1 MAVIKKPSK
10 VLQGQINMAA
20 HAEHSKPISGSETD
34 SIKITVTD
42 NVISGDVKWKSQ
54 LGYTADKA
62 YPGNDG
68 AKNRASIEGL
78 IFELQA
84 VSDNLTALKKSI
96 DSDLQETTV
105 AVSKLDKRVDQLEKT
120 KQEVSITEVLQ
131 KLTDETNR
139 ALQAEKQ
146 LADQLLVETA
156 ARQDQDDNLHI
167 ELSQLQYQINE
178 QLTIINST
186 LNKKIDQLKN
196 DQSTLNDKI
205 SIERSRAISSEASIR
220 QTLTDNQKTHENA
233 IDELKTLVESS
244 LSYNDTKFDAVDDRI
259 TRVNEDLQLSI
270 KQLQDNDSAV
280 DSKISKIIL
289 DIGALNSTL
298 ETLNNS
304 YLHLLHYY
312 EELNDKI
319 DSAQNENVKKFTELE
334 RSIDTE
340 KSRAQGAEA
349 QLQTK
354 INDITAVVN
363 TNKKSIESNEA
374 YIDEVKTSVDNL
386 SHQVHFDEEKLD
398 KLQETVDSISSI
410 GGDVSAIQEQVN
422 QVKQDLATE
431 TTRATDAEKTIND
444 KLDSTIESTDKKL
457 QELADQVVSLDGA
470 VKIVPNENIEQLY
483 GQVGEDVVLQNLDVE
498 AIANSVVKRDSNG
511 NIIVPVNGLTNT
523 SAVPKSI
530 MDEALATLSSTLTT
544 QMDRAIK
551 NALDSMQFDFI
562 DGGMAPVDK

>member
-68 AKNRASIEGL
+68 VKNRTSIEAL

-84 VSDNLTALKKSI
+84 VSDSLTALKKSI
-96 DSDLQETTV
+96 DSDLQETTI
-105 AVSKLDKRVDQLEKT
+105 AVNKLDKRVDQLEKT
-120 KQEVSITEVLQ
+120 KQEASITEVLQ

-139 ALQAEKQ
+139 ALQVEQQ
-146 LADQLLVETA
+146 LADQILVETA
-156 ARQDQDDNLHI
+156 SRQDQDDNLHI

-178 QLTIINST
+178 QLTTINST

-196 DQSTLNDKI
+196 DQSILNDKI

-220 QTLTDNQKTHENA
+220 QTLTDNQKTHEHA
-233 IDELKTLVESS
+233 IEELKTQIESS

-259 TRVNEDLQLSI
+259 TRVNEELQLLI
-270 KQLQDNDSAV
+270 KQLQDTDSTL

-289 DIGALNSTL
+289 DIGALNNTL
-298 ETLNNS
+298 ENLNNS

-312 EELNDKI
+312 EELNDKF
-319 DSAQNENVKKFTELE
+319 DSAQNDNVKKFTDLA

-340 KSRAQGAEA
+340 TIRAQSAES
-349 QLQTK
+349 QLET
-354 INDITAVVN
+354 NITDVTSVVN
-363 TNKKSIESNEA
+363 ENKNLIKQNESTIN
-374 YIDEVKTSVDNL
+374 EVKTSVDNL
-386 SHQVHFDEEKLD
+386 SHQVHRDEEKLD
-398 KLQETVDSISSI
+398 KLQEKVDTIGSI
-410 GGDVSAIQEQVN
+410 GGEVSVIKDQLD

-483 GQVGEDVVLQNLDVE
+483 GQLGEDVVLQNLDVE

-511 NIIVPVNGLTNT
+511 NVIVPVNGLTNT

-530 MDEALATLSSTLTT
+530 MDEALATLSATLTT

-551 NALDSMQFDFI
+551 NAVDSMQFDFI

>member
-10 VLQGQINMAA
+10 VLQGQVNMAA
-20 HAEHSKPISGSETD
+20 HAEHSRPISGSETD

-68 AKNRASIEGL
+68 VKNRTSIEGL

-84 VSDNLTALKKSI
+84 VSDNLNALKKSI

-120 KQEVSITEVLQ
+120 KQETSITEVLQ
-131 KLTDETNR
+131 KLADETNR

-146 LADQLLVETA
+146 LADQLLVEIA

-220 QTLTDNQKTHENA
+220 QTLTDNQKTHEHA

-259 TRVNEDLQLSI
+259 TRVDEDLQLSI
-270 KQLQDNDSAV
+270 KQLQDNDSAL

-289 DIGALNSTL
+289 DIGALNSTI

-312 EELNDKI
+312 EELNDKF
-319 DSAQNENVKKFTELE
+319 DSAQNDNVKKFTELE

-340 KSRAQGAEA
+340 KSRAQGAEV
-349 QLQTK
+349 QLETK
-354 INDITAVVN
+354 INDITTVVN
-363 TNKKSIESNEA
+363 ENKKSIESNEA

-457 QELADQVVSLDGA
+457 QKLADQVISLDGA

-511 NIIVPVNGLTNT
+511 NIIVPTNGLTNT
-523 SAVPKSI
+523 SAVPKSV

-544 QMDRAIK
+544 QMERAIK
-551 NALDSMQFDFI
+551 NAIDSMQFDFI

>member
-10 VLQGQINMAA
+10 VLQGQVNMAA

-42 NVISGDVKWKSQ
+42 NVIRGDVKWKSQ

-68 AKNRASIEGL
+68 VKNRTSIEGL

-120 KQEVSITEVLQ
+120 KQETSITEVLQ
-131 KLTDETNR
+131 KLADETNR

-146 LADQLLVETA
+146 LADQLLVETS

-220 QTLTDNQKTHENA
+220 QTLTDNQKTHEHA
-233 IDELKTLVESS
+233 IYELKTLVESS

-259 TRVNEDLQLSI
+259 TRVDEDLQLSI
-270 KQLQDNDSAV
+270 KQLQDNDSAL

-289 DIGALNSTL
+289 DIGELNSTL

-312 EELNDKI
+312 EELNDKF
-319 DSAQNENVKKFTELE
+319 DSAQNDNVKKFTELE

-349 QLQTK
+349 QLETK
-354 INDITAVVN
+354 LNDITAVVN
-363 TNKKSIESNEA
+363 ENKKSIESNEA

-410 GGDVSAIQEQVN
+410 GGDVSVIQEQVN

-457 QELADQVVSLDGA
+457 QKLADQVVSLDGA

-498 AIANSVVKRDSNG
+498 AIANSVVKRDSKG
-511 NIIVPVNGLTNT
+511 NIIVPTNGLTNT
-523 SAVPKSI
+523 SAVPKSV

-544 QMDRAIK
+544 QMERAIK
-551 NALDSMQFDFI
+551 NAIDSMQFDFI

>member
-42 NVISGDVKWKSQ
+42 NVICGDVKWKSQ

-68 AKNRASIEGL
+68 VKNRTSIEGL

-120 KQEVSITEVLQ
+120 KQETSITEVLQ
-131 KLTDETNR
+131 KLADETNR

-146 LADQLLVETA
+146 LADQLLVETS

-220 QTLTDNQKTHENA
+220 QTLTDNQKTHEHA

-259 TRVNEDLQLSI
+259 TRVDEDLQLSI
-270 KQLQDNDSAV
+270 KQLQDNNSAL

-289 DIGALNSTL
+289 DIGELNSTL

-312 EELNDKI
+312 EELNDKF
-319 DSAQNENVKKFTELE
+319 DSAQNDNVKKFTELE

-340 KSRAQGAEA
+340 KSRAQGVEV
-349 QLQTK
+349 QLETK

-363 TNKKSIESNEA
+363 ENKKSIESNEA

-457 QELADQVVSLDGA
+457 QKLADQVVSLDGA

-511 NIIVPVNGLTNT
+511 NIIVPTNGLTNT
-523 SAVPKSI
+523 SAVPKSV

-544 QMDRAIK
+544 QMERAIK
-551 NALDSMQFDFI
+551 NAIDSMQFDFI

>member
-68 AKNRASIEGL
+68 VKNRTSIEAL

-84 VSDNLTALKKSI
+84 VSDSLTALKKSI
-96 DSDLQETTV
+96 DSDLQETTI

-120 KQEVSITEVLQ
+120 KQEASITEVLQ

-139 ALQAEKQ
+139 ALQVEQQ
-146 LADQLLVETA
+146 LADQILVETA

-178 QLTIINST
+178 QLTTINST

-233 IDELKTLVESS
+233 IEELKTQIESS

-259 TRVNEDLQLSI
+259 TRVNEELQLSI
-270 KQLQDNDSAV
+270 KQLQDTDSSL

-289 DIGALNSTL
+289 DIGALNNTL
-298 ETLNNS
+298 ENLNNS

-312 EELNDKI
+312 EELNDKF
-319 DSAQNENVKKFTELE
+319 DSAQNDNVKKFTDLE

-340 KSRAQGAEA
+340 TIRAQSAES
-349 QLQTK
+349 QLETK
-354 INDITAVVN
+354 ITDVTSVVN
-363 TNKKSIESNEA
+363 ENKNLIKQNESTIN
-374 YIDEVKTSVDNL
+374 EVKTSVDNL
-386 SHQVHFDEEKLD
+386 SHQVHRDEEKLD
-398 KLQETVDSISSI
+398 KLQEKVDTIGSI
-410 GGDVSAIQEQVN
+410 GGDVSVIKDQLD

-483 GQVGEDVVLQNLDVE
+483 GQLGEDVVLQNLDVE

-511 NIIVPVNGLTNT
+511 NVIVPVNGLTNT

-530 MDEALATLSSTLTT
+530 MDEALATLSATLTT

-551 NALDSMQFDFI
+551 NAVDSMQFDFI

>member
-68 AKNRASIEGL
+68 VKNRTSIEGL

-84 VSDNLTALKKSI
+84 VSDSLTALKKSI
-96 DSDLQETTV
+96 DSDLQETTI

-120 KQEVSITEVLQ
+120 KQEASITEVLQ

-139 ALQAEKQ
+139 ALQVEQQ
-146 LADQLLVETA
+146 LADQILVETA
-156 ARQDQDDNLHI
+156 SRQDQDDNLHI

-178 QLTIINST
+178 QLTTINST

-220 QTLTDNQKTHENA
+220 QTLTDNQKTHEHA
-233 IDELKTLVESS
+233 IEELKTQIESS

-259 TRVNEDLQLSI
+259 TRVNEELQLLI
-270 KQLQDNDSAV
+270 KQLQDTDSTL

-289 DIGALNSTL
+289 DIGALNNTL
-298 ETLNNS
+298 ENLNNS

-312 EELNDKI
+312 EELNDKF
-319 DSAQNENVKKFTELE
+319 DSAQNDNIKKFTDLA

-340 KSRAQGAEA
+340 TIRAQSAES
-349 QLQTK
+349 QLETK
-354 INDITAVVN
+354 ITDETGFQVG
-363 TNKKSIESNEA
+363 SIE
-374 YIDEVKTSVDNL
+374 I
-386 SHQVHFDEEKLD
+386 F
-398 KLQETVDSISSI
+398 
-410 GGDVSAIQEQVN
+410 
-422 QVKQDLATE
+422 
-431 TTRATDAEKTIND
+431 
-444 KLDSTIESTDKKL
+444 
-457 QELADQVVSLDGA
+457 
-470 VKIVPNENIEQLY
+470 
-483 GQVGEDVVLQNLDVE
+483 
-498 AIANSVVKRDSNG
+498 
-511 NIIVPVNGLTNT
+511 
-523 SAVPKSI
+523 PK
-530 MDEALATLSSTLTT
+530 
-544 QMDRAIK
+544 
-551 NALDSMQFDFI
+551 
-562 DGGMAPVDK
+562 

>member
-68 AKNRASIEGL
+68 VKNRTSIEGL

-146 LADQLLVETA
+146 LADQLHVETA

-167 ELSQLQYQINE
+167 ELSHLQYQINE

-186 LNKKIDQLKN
+186 LNKKIDLLKN

-220 QTLTDNQKTHENA
+220 QTLTDNQKTHEIA

-270 KQLQDNDSAV
+270 KKLQDNDSAL

-289 DIGALNSTL
+289 DIGALNNTL

-312 EELNDKI
+312 EELNDKF

-340 KSRAQGAEA
+340 KSRAQSAEA
-349 QLQTK
+349 QLETK

-363 TNKKSIESNEA
+363 TNKKSIESTEA

-483 GQVGEDVVLQNLDVE
+483 GQVGKDVVLQNLDVE

-511 NIIVPVNGLTNT
+511 NIIVPTNGLTNT

-544 QMDRAIK
+544 QMERAIK
-551 NALDSMQFDFI
+551 NAIDSMQFDFI

>member
-10 VLQGQINMAA
+10 VLQGQVNMAA

-42 NVISGDVKWKSQ
+42 NVIRGDVKWKSQ

-68 AKNRASIEGL
+68 VKNRTSIEGL

-120 KQEVSITEVLQ
+120 KQETSITEVLQ
-131 KLTDETNR
+131 KLADETNR
-139 ALQAEKQ
+139 ALQAEKK

-178 QLTIINST
+178 QLTIITST

-220 QTLTDNQKTHENA
+220 QTLTDNQKTHEHA

-259 TRVNEDLQLSI
+259 TRVDEDLQLSI
-270 KQLQDNDSAV
+270 KQLQDNDSAL

-289 DIGALNSTL
+289 DIGELNNTL

-312 EELNDKI
+312 EELNDKF
-319 DSAQNENVKKFTELE
+319 DSAQNNNVKKFTELE
-334 RSIDTE
+334 RSLDTE

-349 QLQTK
+349 QLETK
-354 INDITAVVN
+354 INDITSIVN
-363 TNKKSIESNEA
+363 ENKKSIESNEA

-410 GGDVSAIQEQVN
+410 GGDVSVIQEQVN

-457 QELADQVVSLDGA
+457 QKLADQVISLDGA
-470 VKIVPNENIEQLY
+470 VKIVPNEDIEQLY

-498 AIANSVVKRDSNG
+498 AIANSVVKRDSKG
-511 NIIVPVNGLTNT
+511 NIIVPTNGLTNT
-523 SAVPKSI
+523 SAVPKSV

-544 QMDRAIK
+544 QMERAIK
-551 NALDSMQFDFI
+551 NAIDSMQFDFI

>member
-68 AKNRASIEGL
+68 VKNRTSIEAL

-84 VSDNLTALKKSI
+84 VSDSLTALKKSI
-96 DSDLQETTV
+96 DSDLQETTI

-120 KQEVSITEVLQ
+120 KQEASITEVLQ

-139 ALQAEKQ
+139 ALQVEQQ
-146 LADQLLVETA
+146 LADQILVETA

-178 QLTIINST
+178 QLTTINST

-233 IDELKTLVESS
+233 IEELKTQIESS

-259 TRVNEDLQLSI
+259 TRVNEELQLSI
-270 KQLQDNDSAV
+270 KQLQDTDSSL

-289 DIGALNSTL
+289 DIGALNNTL
-298 ETLNNS
+298 ENLNNS

-312 EELNDKI
+312 EELNDKF
-319 DSAQNENVKKFTELE
+319 DSAQNDNVKKFTDLE

-340 KSRAQGAEA
+340 TIRAQSAES
-349 QLQTK
+349 QLETK
-354 INDITAVVN
+354 ITDVTSVVN
-363 TNKKSIESNEA
+363 ENKNLIKQNESTIN
-374 YIDEVKTSVDNL
+374 EVKTSVDNL
-386 SHQVHFDEEKLD
+386 SHQVHRDEEKLD
-398 KLQETVDSISSI
+398 KLQEKVDTIGSI
-410 GGDVSAIQEQVN
+410 GGDVSVIKDQLD

-444 KLDSTIESTDKKL
+444 KLDSTIESTNKKL

-483 GQVGEDVVLQNLDVE
+483 GQLGEDVVLQNLDVE

-511 NIIVPVNGLTNT
+511 NVIVPVNGLTNT

-530 MDEALATLSSTLTT
+530 MDEALATLSATLTT

-551 NALDSMQFDFI
+551 NAVDSMQFDFI

>member
-68 AKNRASIEGL
+68 VKNRTSIEGL

-84 VSDNLTALKKSI
+84 VSDNLTVLKKSI

-120 KQEVSITEVLQ
+120 KQEASITEVLQ
-131 KLTDETNR
+131 KLADETNR
-139 ALQAEKQ
+139 ALQAEQQ
-146 LADQLLVETA
+146 LADQICVEIA
-156 ARQDQDDNLHI
+156 SRQDQDDNLQI
-167 ELSQLQYQINE
+167 ELSRLQYQVNE

-196 DQSTLNDKI
+196 DQSVLNDKI

-220 QTLTDNQKTHENA
+220 QTLTDNQKTHEKA
-233 IDELKTLVESS
+233 IDELKTLVDSS
-244 LSYNDTKFDAVDDRI
+244 LSYSDTKFDAVDDRI

-270 KQLQDNDSAV
+270 KQLQDNDSAL

-289 DIGALNSTL
+289 DIGALNNTL

-312 EELNDKI
+312 EELNDKF
-319 DSAQNENVKKFTELE
+319 DSAQNDNVKKFTELE

-340 KSRAQGAEA
+340 KSRAQGAES
-349 QLQTK
+349 QLETK
-354 INDITAVVN
+354 ITDVTASVN
-363 TNKKSIESNEA
+363 ENKKSIEQNEST
-374 YIDEVKTSVDNL
+374 INEVKTSVDNL
-386 SHQVHFDEEKLD
+386 SHQVHRDEEKLD
-398 KLQETVDSISSI
+398 KLQEKVDTISSI
-410 GGDVSAIQEQVN
+410 GGDVSVIKDQLD
-422 QVKQDLATE
+422 QVKQDLTTE
-431 TTRATDAEKTIND
+431 ITRATDAEKTIND

-483 GQVGEDVVLQNLDVE
+483 GQVGEDVVLQNLNVE

-511 NIIVPVNGLTNT
+511 NVIVPVNGLTNT
-523 SAVPKSI
+523 SAVPKSV
-530 MDEALATLSSTLTT
+530 MDEALATLSATLTT

-551 NALDSMQFDFI
+551 NAVDSMQFDFI

>member
-10 VLQGQINMAA
+10 VLQGQVNMAA

-42 NVISGDVKWKSQ
+42 NVIRGDVKWKSQ

-68 AKNRASIEGL
+68 VKNRTSIEGL

-120 KQEVSITEVLQ
+120 KQETSITEVLQ
-131 KLTDETNR
+131 KLADETNR

-146 LADQLLVETA
+146 LADQLLVETS

-220 QTLTDNQKTHENA
+220 QTLTDNQKTHEHA

-259 TRVNEDLQLSI
+259 TRVDEDLQLSI
-270 KQLQDNDSAV
+270 KQLQDNDSAL

-289 DIGALNSTL
+289 DIGELNSTL

-312 EELNDKI
+312 EELNDKF
-319 DSAQNENVKKFTELE
+319 DSAQNDNVKKFTELE

-349 QLQTK
+349 QLETK
-354 INDITAVVN
+354 LNDITAVVN
-363 TNKKSIESNEA
+363 ENKKSIESNEA
-374 YIDEVKTSVDNL
+374 YIDEVKASVDNL

-498 AIANSVVKRDSNG
+498 AIANSVVKRDSKG
-511 NIIVPVNGLTNT
+511 NIIVPTNGLTNT
-523 SAVPKSI
+523 SAVPKSV

-544 QMDRAIK
+544 QMERAIK
-551 NALDSMQFDFI
+551 NAIDSMQFDFI

>member
-42 NVISGDVKWKSQ
+42 NVIRGDVKWKSQ

-68 AKNRASIEGL
+68 VKNRTSIEGL

-120 KQEVSITEVLQ
+120 KQETSITEVLQ
-131 KLTDETNR
+131 KLADETNR
-139 ALQAEKQ
+139 ALQAEKK

-178 QLTIINST
+178 QLTIITST

-220 QTLTDNQKTHENA
+220 QTLTDNQKTHEHA

-259 TRVNEDLQLSI
+259 TRVDEDLQLSI
-270 KQLQDNDSAV
+270 KQLQDNDSAL

-289 DIGALNSTL
+289 DIGELNSTL

-312 EELNDKI
+312 EELNDKF
-319 DSAQNENVKKFTELE
+319 DSAQNDNVKKFTELE

-349 QLQTK
+349 QLETK

-363 TNKKSIESNEA
+363 ENKKSIESNEA

-457 QELADQVVSLDGA
+457 QKLADQVVSLDGA

-511 NIIVPVNGLTNT
+511 NIIVPTNGLTNT
-523 SAVPKSI
+523 SAVPKSV

-544 QMDRAIK
+544 QMERAIK
-551 NALDSMQFDFI
+551 NAIDSMQFDFI

>member
-68 AKNRASIEGL
+68 VKNRTSIEGL

-84 VSDNLTALKKSI
+84 VSDSLTALKKSI
-96 DSDLQETTV
+96 DSDLQETTI

-120 KQEVSITEVLQ
+120 KQEASITEVLQ
-131 KLTDETNR
+131 KLADETNR
-139 ALQAEKQ
+139 ALQVEQQ
-146 LADQLLVETA
+146 LADQILVETA
-156 ARQDQDDNLHI
+156 SRQDQDDNLHI

-220 QTLTDNQKTHENA
+220 QTLTDNQKTHEHA
-233 IDELKTLVESS
+233 IEELKTQIESS

-259 TRVNEDLQLSI
+259 TRVNEELQLLI
-270 KQLQDNDSAV
+270 KQLQDTDSTL

-289 DIGALNSTL
+289 DIGALNNTL
-298 ETLNNS
+298 ENLNNS

-312 EELNDKI
+312 EELNDKF
-319 DSAQNENVKKFTELE
+319 DSAQNDNVKKFTDLA

-340 KSRAQGAEA
+340 TIRAQSAES
-349 QLQTK
+349 QLETK
-354 INDITAVVN
+354 ITDVTSVVN
-363 TNKKSIESNEA
+363 ENKNLIKQNESTIN
-374 YIDEVKTSVDNL
+374 EVKTSVDNL
-386 SHQVHFDEEKLD
+386 SHQVHRDEEKLD
-398 KLQETVDSISSI
+398 KLQEKVDTIGSI
-410 GGDVSAIQEQVN
+410 GGDVSVIKDQLD
-422 QVKQDLATE
+422 QVKQDLTTE

-483 GQVGEDVVLQNLDVE
+483 GQLGEDVVLQNLDVE
-498 AIANSVVKRDSNG
+498 AIANSVVKRDPNG
-511 NIIVPVNGLTNT
+511 NVIVPVNGLTNT

-530 MDEALATLSSTLTT
+530 MDEALATLSATLTT

-551 NALDSMQFDFI
+551 NAVDSMQFDFI

>member
-68 AKNRASIEGL
+68 VKNRTSIEAL

-84 VSDNLTALKKSI
+84 VSDSLTALKKSI
-96 DSDLQETTV
+96 DSDLQETTI

-120 KQEVSITEVLQ
+120 KQEASITEVLQ

-139 ALQAEKQ
+139 ALQVEQQ
-146 LADQLLVETA
+146 LADQILVETA
-156 ARQDQDDNLHI
+156 SRQDQDDNLHI

-178 QLTIINST
+178 QLTTINST

-220 QTLTDNQKTHENA
+220 QTLTDNQKTHEHA
-233 IDELKTLVESS
+233 IEELKTQIESS

-259 TRVNEDLQLSI
+259 TRVNEELQLST
-270 KQLQDNDSAV
+270 KQLQDTDSTL

-289 DIGALNSTL
+289 DIGSLNNTL
-298 ETLNNS
+298 ENLNNS

-312 EELNDKI
+312 EELNDKF
-319 DSAQNENVKKFTELE
+319 DSAQNDNVKKFTDL
-334 RSIDTE
+334 
-340 KSRAQGAEA
+340 SRAIDAETLRA
-349 QLQTK
+349 QSAESQLETK
-354 INDITAVVN
+354 ITDVTASVN
-363 TNKKSIESNEA
+363 ENKKSIEQNEST
-374 YIDEVKTSVDNL
+374 INEVKTSVDNL
-386 SHQVHFDEEKLD
+386 SHQVHQDEEKLD
-398 KLQETVDSISSI
+398 KLQEKVDTISSI
-410 GGDVSAIQEQVN
+410 GGDVSVIKDQLD

-483 GQVGEDVVLQNLDVE
+483 GQLGEDVVLQNLDVE

-511 NIIVPVNGLTNT
+511 NVIVPVNGLTNT

-530 MDEALATLSSTLTT
+530 MDEALATLSATLTT

-551 NALDSMQFDFI
+551 NAVDSMQFDFI

>member
-68 AKNRASIEGL
+68 VKNRTSIEGL

-84 VSDNLTALKKSI
+84 VSDSLTALKKSI
-96 DSDLQETTV
+96 DSDLQETTI
-105 AVSKLDKRVDQLEKT
+105 AVSKLNKRVDQLEKT
-120 KQEVSITEVLQ
+120 KQEASITEVLQ

-139 ALQAEKQ
+139 ALKVEQQ
-146 LADQLLVETA
+146 LADQILVETA
-156 ARQDQDDNLHI
+156 SRHDQDDNLHI

-178 QLTIINST
+178 QLTTINST

-220 QTLTDNQKTHENA
+220 QTLTDNQKTHEHA
-233 IDELKTLVESS
+233 IEELKTQIESS

-259 TRVNEDLQLSI
+259 TRVNEELQLLI
-270 KQLQDNDSAV
+270 KQLQDTDSTL

-289 DIGALNSTL
+289 DIGALNNTL
-298 ETLNNS
+298 ENLNNS

-312 EELNDKI
+312 EELNDKF
-319 DSAQNENVKKFTELE
+319 DSAQNDNVKKFTDLA

-340 KSRAQGAEA
+340 TIRAQSAES
-349 QLQTK
+349 QLETK
-354 INDITAVVN
+354 ITDVTSVVN
-363 TNKKSIESNEA
+363 ENKNLIKQNESTIN
-374 YIDEVKTSVDNL
+374 EVKTSVDNL
-386 SHQVHFDEEKLD
+386 SHQVHRDEEKLD
-398 KLQETVDSISSI
+398 KLQEKVDTIGSI
-410 GGDVSAIQEQVN
+410 GGDVSVIKDQLD

-483 GQVGEDVVLQNLDVE
+483 GQLGEDVVLQNLNVE

-511 NIIVPVNGLTNT
+511 NVIVPVNGLTNT

-530 MDEALATLSSTLTT
+530 MDEALATLSATLTT

-551 NALDSMQFDFI
+551 NAVDSMQFDFI

>member
-68 AKNRASIEGL
+68 VKNRTSIEGL

-84 VSDNLTALKKSI
+84 VSDSLTALKKSI
-96 DSDLQETTV
+96 DSDLQETTI

-120 KQEVSITEVLQ
+120 KQEASITEVLQ

-139 ALQAEKQ
+139 ALQVEQQ
-146 LADQLLVETA
+146 LADQILVETA
-156 ARQDQDDNLHI
+156 SRQDQDDNLHI

-178 QLTIINST
+178 QLTTINST

-220 QTLTDNQKTHENA
+220 QTLTDNQKTHEQA
-233 IDELKTLVESS
+233 IEELKTQIESS

-259 TRVNEDLQLSI
+259 TRVNEELQLLI
-270 KQLQDNDSAV
+270 KQLQDTDSV
-280 DSKISKIIL
+280 LDSKISKIIL
-289 DIGALNSTL
+289 DIGALNNTL
-298 ETLNNS
+298 ENLNNS

-312 EELNDKI
+312 EELNDKF
-319 DSAQNENVKKFTELE
+319 DSAQNDNVKKFTDLA

-340 KSRAQGAEA
+340 TIRAQSAES
-349 QLQTK
+349 QLETK
-354 INDITAVVN
+354 ITDVTSVVN
-363 TNKKSIESNEA
+363 ENKNLIKQNESTIN
-374 YIDEVKTSVDNL
+374 EVKTSVDNL
-386 SHQVHFDEEKLD
+386 SHQVHRDEEKLD
-398 KLQETVDSISSI
+398 KLQEKVDTIGSI
-410 GGDVSAIQEQVN
+410 GGDVSVIKDQLD

-483 GQVGEDVVLQNLDVE
+483 GQLGEDVVLQNLDVE

-511 NIIVPVNGLTNT
+511 NVIVPVNGLTNT

-530 MDEALATLSSTLTT
+530 MDEALATLSATLTT

-551 NALDSMQFDFI
+551 NAVDSMQFDFI

>member
-68 AKNRASIEGL
+68 VKNRTSIEGL

-84 VSDNLTALKKSI
+84 VSDSLTALKKSI
-96 DSDLQETTV
+96 DSDLQETTI

-120 KQEVSITEVLQ
+120 KQEASITEVLQ

-139 ALQAEKQ
+139 ALQVEQQ
-146 LADQLLVETA
+146 LADQILVETA
-156 ARQDQDDNLHI
+156 SRQDQDDNLHI

-178 QLTIINST
+178 QLTTINST

-220 QTLTDNQKTHENA
+220 QTLTDNQKTHEHA
-233 IDELKTLVESS
+233 IEELKTQIESS

-259 TRVNEDLQLSI
+259 TRVNEELQLLI
-270 KQLQDNDSAV
+270 KQLQDTDSTL

-289 DIGALNSTL
+289 DIGALNNTL
-298 ETLNNS
+298 ENLNNS

-312 EELNDKI
+312 EELNDKF
-319 DSAQNENVKKFTELE
+319 DSAQNDNVKKFTDLA

-340 KSRAQGAEA
+340 TIRAQSAES
-349 QLQTK
+349 QLETK
-354 INDITAVVN
+354 ITDVTSVVN
-363 TNKKSIESNEA
+363 ENKNLIKQNESTIN
-374 YIDEVKTSVDNL
+374 EVKTSVDNL
-386 SHQVHFDEEKLD
+386 SHQVHQDEEKLD
-398 KLQETVDSISSI
+398 KLQEKVDTISSI
-410 GGDVSAIQEQVN
+410 GGDVSVIKDQLD

-483 GQVGEDVVLQNLDVE
+483 GQLGEDVVLQNLNVE

-511 NIIVPVNGLTNT
+511 NVIVPVNGLTNT

-530 MDEALATLSSTLTT
+530 MDEALATLSETLTT

-551 NALDSMQFDFI
+551 NAVDSMQFDFI

>member
-34 SIKITVTD
+34 SIKISVTD

-68 AKNRASIEGL
+68 VKNRTSIEGL

-84 VSDNLTALKKSI
+84 VSDSLTALKKSI
-96 DSDLQETTV
+96 DSDLQETTI

-120 KQEVSITEVLQ
+120 KQEASITEVLQ
-131 KLTDETNR
+131 KLTEETNR
-139 ALQAEKQ
+139 ALQVEQQ
-146 LADQLLVETA
+146 LADQILVETA
-156 ARQDQDDNLHI
+156 SRQDQDDNLHI

-178 QLTIINST
+178 QLTTINST

-220 QTLTDNQKTHENA
+220 QTLTDNQKTHEHA
-233 IDELKTLVESS
+233 IEELKTQIESS

-259 TRVNEDLQLSI
+259 TRVNEELQLSI
-270 KQLQDNDSAV
+270 KQLQDTDSAL

-289 DIGALNSTL
+289 DIGALNNTL
-298 ETLNNS
+298 ENLNNS

-312 EELNDKI
+312 EELNDKF
-319 DSAQNENVKKFTELE
+319 DSAQNDNVKKFTDLA

-340 KSRAQGAEA
+340 TIRAQSAES
-349 QLQTK
+349 QLETK
-354 INDITAVVN
+354 ITDVTSVVN
-363 TNKKSIESNEA
+363 ENKNLIKQNESTIN
-374 YIDEVKTSVDNL
+374 EVKTSVDNL
-386 SHQVHFDEEKLD
+386 SHQVHRDEEKLD
-398 KLQETVDSISSI
+398 KLQEKVDTIGSI
-410 GGDVSAIQEQVN
+410 GGDVSVIKDQLD
-422 QVKQDLATE
+422 QVKQDLVTE
-431 TTRATDAEKTIND
+431 TTRATGAEKTIND
-444 KLDSTIESTDKKL
+444 KLDSAIESTDKKL

-483 GQVGEDVVLQNLDVE
+483 GQLGEDVVLQNLDVE

-511 NIIVPVNGLTNT
+511 NVIVPVNGLTNT

-530 MDEALATLSSTLTT
+530 MDEALATLSATLTT

-551 NALDSMQFDFI
+551 NAVDSMQFDFI

>member
-68 AKNRASIEGL
+68 VKNRTSIEGL

-84 VSDNLTALKKSI
+84 VSDSLTALKKSI

-120 KQEVSITEVLQ
+120 KQEASITEVLQ

-139 ALQAEKQ
+139 ALQVEQQ
-146 LADQLLVETA
+146 LADQILVETA
-156 ARQDQDDNLHI
+156 SRQDQDDNLHI

-178 QLTIINST
+178 QLTTINST

-220 QTLTDNQKTHENA
+220 QTLTANQKTHEHA
-233 IDELKTLVESS
+233 IEELKTQIESS
-244 LSYNDTKFDAVDDRI
+244 LSYNDTKFDAIDDRI
-259 TRVNEDLQLSI
+259 TRVNEELQLSI
-270 KQLQDNDSAV
+270 KQLQDTDSSL

-289 DIGALNSTL
+289 DIGALNNTL
-298 ETLNNS
+298 ENLNNS

-312 EELNDKI
+312 EELNDKF
-319 DSAQNENVKKFTELE
+319 DSAQNDNVKKFTDLA

-340 KSRAQGAEA
+340 TIRAQSAES
-349 QLQTK
+349 QLETK
-354 INDITAVVN
+354 ITDVTSVVN
-363 TNKKSIESNEA
+363 ENKNLIQQNESTIN
-374 YIDEVKTSVDNL
+374 EVKTSVDDL
-386 SHQVHFDEEKLD
+386 SHQVHRDEEKLD
-398 KLQETVDSISSI
+398 KLQEKVDTIGSI
-410 GGDVSAIQEQVN
+410 GSDVSVIKDQLD

-431 TTRATDAEKTIND
+431 TTRATGAEKTIND
-444 KLDSTIESTDKKL
+444 KLDSTIESTD
-457 QELADQVVSLDGA
+457 
-470 VKIVPNENIEQLY
+470 
-483 GQVGEDVVLQNLDVE
+483 
-498 AIANSVVKRDSNG
+498 
-511 NIIVPVNGLTNT
+511 
-523 SAVPKSI
+523 
-530 MDEALATLSSTLTT
+530 
-544 QMDRAIK
+544 
-551 NALDSMQFDFI
+551 
-562 DGGMAPVDK
+562 

>member
-10 VLQGQINMAA
+10 VLQGQVNMAA

-42 NVISGDVKWKSQ
+42 NVIRGDVKWKSQ

-68 AKNRASIEGL
+68 VKNRTSIEGL

-120 KQEVSITEVLQ
+120 KQETSITEVLQ
-131 KLTDETNR
+131 KLADETNR

-156 ARQDQDDNLHI
+156 ARQNQDDDLHI
-167 ELSQLQYQINE
+167 ELSHLQYQINE

-220 QTLTDNQKTHENA
+220 QTLTDNQKTHEHA

-259 TRVNEDLQLSI
+259 TRVDEDLQLSI
-270 KQLQDNDSAV
+270 KQLQDNDSAL

-289 DIGALNSTL
+289 DIGELNSTL

-312 EELNDKI
+312 EELNDKF
-319 DSAQNENVKKFTELE
+319 DSAQNDNVKKCTELE

-349 QLQTK
+349 QLETR

-363 TNKKSIESNEA
+363 ENKKSIESNEA

-457 QELADQVVSLDGA
+457 QKLADQVVSLDGA

-498 AIANSVVKRDSNG
+498 AIANSVVKRDSKG
-511 NIIVPVNGLTNT
+511 NIIVPTNGLTNT
-523 SAVPKSI
+523 SAVPKSV

-544 QMDRAIK
+544 QMERAIK
-551 NALDSMQFDFI
+551 NAIDSMQFDFI

>member
-10 VLQGQINMAA
+10 VLQGQLNMAA

-34 SIKITVTD
+34 SIKITVAD

-54 LGYTADKA
+54 LGYTSDKA

-68 AKNRASIEGL
+68 VKNRTSIEGL

-96 DSDLQETTV
+96 DSELQETTV
-105 AVSKLDKRVDQLEKT
+105 SVSKLDKRVDQLEKT

-146 LADQLLVETA
+146 LSDQLLVETA
-156 ARQDQDDNLHI
+156 ARQAQDDNLHI

-178 QLTIINST
+178 QLTVINST

-233 IDELKTLVESS
+233 IDELKMLVESS

-270 KQLQDNDSAV
+270 KQLQDNDSAL

-289 DIGALNSTL
+289 DIGALNNTL

-312 EELNDKI
+312 EELNDKF

-349 QLQTK
+349 QLETR

-363 TNKKSIESNEA
+363 ENKKSIESNEA

-410 GGDVSAIQEQVN
+410 GGDVSVIQEQVN

-530 MDEALATLSSTLTT
+530 MDEALATLSLTLTT